1 MRQCVKWTLRGQQ
14 RGEERVRHNLA
25 TEMVLEQLDIMRKI
39 SLDTDLTLFA
49 KTDSQWTTDLNVKY
63 ETTEL
68 LEDVVGENL
77 EALGVSTT
85 FQIQHQRYDPQNKE
99 LVDFIKIKVSVLQRH
114 CRENKKT
121 IQKLEENIC
130 KTHIR

>member
-1 MRQCVKWTLRGQQ
+1 M
-14 RGEERVRHNLA
+14 
-25 TEMVLEQLDIMRKI
+25 
-39 SLDTDLTLFA
+39 
-49 KTDSQWTTDLNVKY
+49 KY

-121 IQKLEENIC
+121 SQKLEENIC
-130 KTHIR
+130 KTNIR